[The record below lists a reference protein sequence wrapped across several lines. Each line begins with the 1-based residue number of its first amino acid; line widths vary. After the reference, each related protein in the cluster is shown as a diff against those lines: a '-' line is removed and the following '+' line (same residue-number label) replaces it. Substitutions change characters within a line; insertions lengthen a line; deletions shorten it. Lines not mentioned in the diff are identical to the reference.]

1 MNYNELIN
9 CLIYHNEEYYD
20 KASPKISDEEYD
32 KLYDTAIVT
41 EKNQGWANSN
51 SPTRHVG
58 GLKGKIKHEITLY
71 SLKKVYEKEEVDPD
85 FTVKTPKIDG
95 TNLTLTY
102 KDGKIFN
109 ALTRGDGEFGND
121 VIHLVNG
128 IKNLPLNIKTT
139 EKLIITGEV
148 VTDNDVENFR
158 NYVAGALN
166 LKNFEDFIEKNIVF
180 LAHNLLNSELDYLN
194 RMKKLQDLSF
204 TTVLDNINY
213 PTDGIVYRVNSYKRE
228 QELGYT
234 SKHPRFAIALKPR
247 GALVESTILQE
258 VHWVIGRTGTVNP
271 VGIVDPVIID
281 GATISRV
288 TLHNIG
294 IIEEHNLGL
303 GDVIQIER
311 AGGVIPKFIKV
322 QVSSP
327 HNHKITQQ
335 SAEKIIGSKLRREGP
350 RLLTLDGKGN
360 SEKYLNHFIKTIDIK
375 GLGPKSVEKMKLSHP
390 VDLFKDQSWD
400 MLGVNGAKIKQAI
413 EICKKKPYHIVLAAL
428 GIPGIGK
435 TASKKIINK
444 LPKFSQLKN
453 IEYMEIPSIG
463 PITTEKIL
471 AWLSINEEWVLELPL
486 NLEEAEE
493 ELSLIEDNI
502 PKRKICI
509 SGKLDMTKSDLEEE
523 LNRFGI
529 IVSNSLTKDCI
540 ALISSGDKSGKYTK
554 AKQYGIKIINYWEN
568 KKDILTGKI

>member
-1 MNYNELIN
+1 MNYLELVKKLKYYN
-9 CLIYHNEEYYD
+9 RKYYD
-20 KASPKISDEEYD
+20 EASPEISDEEYD
-32 KLYDTAIVT
+32 KLYDAAIIV
-41 EKNQGWANSN
+41 EKNQGWAAAD
-51 SPTRHVG
+51 SPSRHVG
-58 GLKGKIKHEITLY
+58 GIKGKIKHEISLY
-71 SLKKVYEKEEVDPD
+71 SLKKVYEQEEVDSE
-85 FTVKTPKIDG
+85 FSVETPKIDG

-102 KDGKIFN
+102 KGGKIFN

-128 IKNLPLNIKTT
+128 IKNLPINMNTI

-148 VTDNDVENFR
+148 VTDNEVENFR

-166 LKNFEDFIEKNIVF
+166 LKSFEDFIEKNIIF
-180 LAHNLLNSELDYLN
+180 LAHNLLNSELNYLD
-194 RMKKLQDLSF
+194 RMKKLQDLGF
-204 TTVLDNINY
+204 TTVLDDINY

-247 GALVESTILQE
+247 GDLIASTVLQE
-258 VHWVIGRTGTVNP
+258 VHWVVGRTGTVNP
-271 VGIVDPVIID
+271 VGIIDPVIID

-327 HNHKITQQ
+327 HNHKVTQQ
-335 SAEKIIGSKLRREGP
+335 SAEEIIGFKLRRDGP
-350 RLLTLDGKGN
+350 RLMTLDGKGN

-390 VDLFKDQSWD
+390 IDLFKKQNWD
-400 MLGVNGAKIKQAI
+400 LLGVNGAKIKQAI
-413 EICKKKPYHIVLAAL
+413 EVCKKKPYHIVLAAL

-435 TASKKIINK
+435 SASKKIINK
-444 LPKFSQLKN
+444 LPTFSQLKD
-453 IEYMEIPSIG
+453 IEFTEIPSIG
-463 PITTEKIL
+463 PVTTEKIL
-471 AWLSINEEWVLELPL
+471 TWLTINENWVSELPL
-486 NLEEAEE
+486 NLEETEE
-493 ELSLIEDNI
+493 DLYFMEEQSI
-502 PKRKICI
+502 KRKICI
-509 SGKLDMTKSDLEEE
+509 SGKLDMTKADLEEE
-523 LNRFGI
+523 LNKFNI
-529 IVSNSLTKDCI
+529 IVSNSLTKDCT
-540 ALISSGDKSGKYTK
+540 ALIYDGDNSGKYKK